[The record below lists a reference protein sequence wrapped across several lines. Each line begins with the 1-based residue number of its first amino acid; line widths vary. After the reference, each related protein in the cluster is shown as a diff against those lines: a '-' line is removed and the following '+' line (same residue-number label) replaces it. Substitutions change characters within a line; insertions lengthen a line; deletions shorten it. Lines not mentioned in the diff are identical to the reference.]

1 MATEV
6 IMNAFTPE
14 AVRLQHARSSPRAGC
29 MMRSGLARHARLGL
43 IVLALAGCRAQD
55 DAGERPA
62 TVPATA
68 VTPALSPAPGA
79 AEELVRLKAIP
90 FSGPMEFDRHYSEED
105 LELLSWLAVRAL
117 DASAAWTPRAPSWPL
132 YRANIRNDIEVTLRR
147 GWLDISAALRG
158 LAENPRT
165 SLARFY
171 ADTLS
176 AEEIGQLT
184 AFHRGAPGRAYA
196 RYVDELRRATR
207 RGTIEIDRMLLDIA
221 AGPAGA
227 VPGEARRGLNL
238 RPGEMPPDYAFHVA
252 AAMREALPGA
262 PAEIVLHTLVA
273 AAPPGSEA
281 FRRLDA
287 MLGAEAR
294 GAVDAMLAS
303 PAAARELEA
312 RRRWIAALSESGA
325 LLMPTGG
332 NQRGLH
338 AVIADWKALRGRPGT
353 PPRAGMP
360 VDPDRIVVPATL
372 ERLPLADP
380 ATAAALRRC
389 MPGVSEATIRSLAA
403 SRGRRPAGQ
412 LDQIL
417 SADGEPNMIA
427 TRRGVAACLPTTAA
441 GFPVPALNSFAG
453 TIRVIGMGEAE
464 TRAWRARIAQEI
476 AASGVSASLV
486 VMADGAAFEATYA
499 VDLRLPA
506 RLVYATRF
514 LPPGAYDRRR
524 YRTVVDGAAHRSVSL
539 SSAIE
544 PGDIPLRRKSLIAAP
559 EDEAR
564 ERAQFRAAR

>member
-1 MATEV
+1 MK
-6 IMNAFTPE
+6 
-14 AVRLQHARSSPRAGC
+14 RAA
-29 MMRSGLARHARLGL
+29 LARHARFAL
-43 IVLALAGCRAQD
+43 VALALAGCRTQED
-55 DAGERPA
+55 TGERP
-62 TVPATA
+62 VATA
-68 VTPALSPAPGA
+68 AAAPAAAAATPGA

-90 FSGPMEFDRHYSEED
+90 FSGAMEFERHYSEED
-105 LELLSWLAVRAL
+105 LELLSWLVVRAL
-117 DASAAWTPRAPSWPL
+117 DASPAWTPRAPTWNL

-158 LAENPRT
+158 LAESPRT

-176 AEEIGQLT
+176 AEEIGQLI

-207 RGTIEIDRMLLDIA
+207 RGTVEIDRRLLDLA
-221 AGPAGA
+221 AAQAGA
-227 VPGEARRGLNL
+227 APADAWRGLDL
-238 RPGEMPPDYAFHVA
+238 RPGEMPPGYAFHVA
-252 AAMREALPGA
+252 AAMREALPGV

-294 GAVDAMLAS
+294 GAVDLMLAS
-303 PAAARELEA
+303 PIAAREQEA

-325 LLMPTGG
+325 VLMPMGAG
-332 NQRGLH
+332 QRGLQGM
-338 AVIADWKALRGRPGT
+338 VADWKALRGHPGT
-353 PPRAGMP
+353 PPRPAAP
-360 VDPDRIVVPATL
+360 VDPDRVVVPAAH

-380 ATAAALRRC
+380 ATAAALGRC
-389 MPGVSEATIRSLAA
+389 MPGVSQATIRSLAA
-403 SRGRRPAGQ
+403 GRGGRSANQ
-412 LDQIL
+412 IDQIL
-417 SADGEPNMIA
+417 SAGGEPNMIA
-427 TRRGVAACLPTTAA
+427 TRRGMAVCLPTPAA

-453 TIRVIGMGEAE
+453 TIRVAGMGEPE

-476 AASGVSASLV
+476 AASGVSESLV
-486 VMADGAAFEATYA
+486 VMADGAAFEATFA

-524 YRTVVDGAAHRSVSL
+524 YRTVVDGAAHRSISL
-539 SSAIE
+539 STAIE
-544 PGDIPLRRKSLIAAP
+544 PGDIPLRRKSLIATP

-564 ERAQFRAAR
+564 ERTRFGVAR